1 MVAAVANEVKVGADP
16 VYDGAGVLKADARDS
31 LSQNL
36 LDLEQRTGYHVRVFT
51 QYYIDASAEAPNPRR
66 LWGSLDN
73 QTVVVR
79 VDPSSPNILSVP
91 FVGDNVLAKLRRPFW
106 TELESRFGNM
116 FYVREAGDSA
126 AVLGAMSAL
135 IECLDRPEGCRV
147 VPGVPPEQYV
157 FTLWCA
163 IAGGLVAGF
172 VNRIEAQGIV
182 KRKWV
187 WLLLFSPLWGSL
199 FINFGLGPI
208 VSRTSDL
215 APIAGNTFAFLA
227 AAAAP
232 GLLQRLWD
240 GEQPAAKGDS

>member
-1 MVAAVANEVKVGADP
+1 
-16 VYDGAGVLKADARDS
+16 
-31 LSQNL
+31 
-36 LDLEQRTGYHVRVFT
+36 
-51 QYYIDASAEAPNPRR
+51 
-66 LWGSLDN
+66 
-73 QTVVVR
+73 
-79 VDPSSPNILSVP
+79 
-91 FVGDNVLAKLRRPFW
+91 
-106 TELESRFGNM
+106 
-116 FYVREAGDSA
+116 
-126 AVLGAMSAL
+126 MSAL
-135 IECLDRPEGCRV
+135 VECLDRPDGCRV
-147 VPGVPPEQYV
+147 VPGLPQEQYV

-172 VNRIEAQGIV
+172 VNKIEPQGALPGAGLGNSRGLERGAYSCCLLLEPIVVQSQDITAVSQPPAAMLCMQSCVLCAALFIGSCAAFTLLLLPAAAAAGIV

-215 APIAGNTFAFLA
+215 APIAGNTLGFLA

-240 GEQPAAKGDS
+240 GEQPPVKDS